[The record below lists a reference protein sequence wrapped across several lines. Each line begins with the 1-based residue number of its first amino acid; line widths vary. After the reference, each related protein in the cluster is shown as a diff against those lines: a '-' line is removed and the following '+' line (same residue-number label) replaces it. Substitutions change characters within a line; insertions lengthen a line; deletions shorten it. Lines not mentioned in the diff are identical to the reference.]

1 MRSMAISVNQ
11 LLEKIESELHRAK
24 QAGNTAKVR
33 ENVHTIKVLCELIL
47 EEKDSELPRPAV
59 GVTQAIPQ
67 VVAVPTLNPKKL
79 DEDEANGESLF
90 DF

>member
-1 MRSMAISVNQ
+1 MAISVNQ

-24 QAGNTAKVR
+24 QAGSTAKVR

-47 EEKDSELPRPAV
+47 EENNSELPKRVV
-59 GVTQAIPQ
+59 GVTESIPQ
-67 VVAVPTLNPKKL
+67 VVTVPTLNAKKL
-79 DEDEANGESLF
+79 EEDEANGESLF